1 MLLGAHI
8 SISKGYYKAI
18 KQAVEIGANTLQFFS
33 RNPRGSAAKA
43 LDMVDI
49 RSASEFSVEKNFG
62 PLVSHAPYTINLG
75 SSKKQT
81 RDFAIMVLKEDQE
94 RLNKIGATY
103 LVLHPGSHLG
113 DGINEGIYRI
123 SSGLKEAVTDVGNVM
138 ILLEGM
144 AGSGSEVGYTFEQL
158 YEIIDKT
165 GMPEKFGICLDTCH
179 MFAAGYDIVS
189 QLDRVIEEF
198 NSILGLDKLKVIH
211 LNDSKYQL
219 GSRKDRHANIG
230 EGILGLGCIKNVITH
245 PALKEKPFLL
255 ETPGGLEYY
264 KREIQLLKELY
275 SN

>member
-49 RSASEFSVEKNFG
+49 RSASEFSVAKNFG

-81 RDFAIMVLKEDQE
+81 RDFAIMVLKEDQK

-230 EGILGLGCIKNVITH
+230 EGILGIGCFKNVITH

>member
-18 KQAVEIGANTLQFFS
+18 KHAVEIGANTLQFFS

-230 EGILGLGCIKNVITH
+230 EGILGIGCFKNVITH

>member
-230 EGILGLGCIKNVITH
+230 EGILGIGCFKNVITH